1 MLVCKVLIF
10 KVVEADS
17 KYMAD
22 STIYKIKEKVGS
34 IIDSGAHINI
44 AKTTQ
49 EIGKI
54 FGLNERM
61 RNYTH
66 IEIRNKLNE
75 FTYKT
80 VPYNKRILF
89 LPHCLKVAGVCKAP
103 LTDEGLNLDF
113 CDKCEAADQC
123 QINEIKKI
131 AEEMKYMK
139 IAVAP
144 GGSMVHKIIAKYKPK
159 AVLGVCCYNEAIMAF
174 EKIKGKNMGAQAV
187 LLMRDGCKDT
197 AVNVDEVKEKL
208 ELCKNE

>member
-1 MLVCKVLIF
+1 MT
-10 KVVEADS
+10 
-17 KYMAD
+17 D

-49 EIGKI
+49 EIAKI
-54 FGLNERM
+54 IGLNERM
-61 RNYTH
+61 RHYAH

-75 FTYKT
+75 FKYKT
-80 VPYNKRILF
+80 VPCDKRILF
-89 LPHCLKVAGVCKAP
+89 LPHCMKVSEVCKAP
-103 LTDEGLNLDF
+103 ITNEGLDLSV
-113 CDKCEAADQC
+113 CEKCEAADRC

-131 AEEMKYMK
+131 AEEMNYMK
-139 IAVAP
+139 VAVAP

-174 EKIKGKNMGAQAV
+174 EKIAGTNLGAQAV
-187 LLMRDGCKDT
+187 LLLRDGCKDT

-208 ELCKNE
+208 ELYQDGKDATGKT